1 MIAFALSWLQVL
13 TNLTSLTIS
22 ITLSSFWNDAN
33 LFRNKYSDEN
43 TLDLHGLHVTE
54 AVEALEN
61 MLSERKGTEIKK
73 TTLNFCP
80 RSWAKSRG
88 SILVA
93 RAYK

>member
-1 MIAFALSWLQVL
+1 MIAFALSWSQVL

-61 MLSERKGTEIKK
+61 MLSERKGTEIKNHVDIV
-73 TTLNFCP
+73 TLIFAPAAERNP
-80 RSWAKSRG
+80 EGAS
-88 SILVA
+88 
-93 RAYK
+93 